1 MLGLIPAVEPAAA
14 PTLAGLA
21 QPALD
26 LVHRLGFGP
35 SVLAQRC
42 LPTPSCGLAGAR
54 PGWASRA
61 LRLARELGQAFV
73 DPPESWSS

>member
-1 MLGLIPAVEPAAA
+1 VPCGNASIR

-26 LVHRLGFGP
+26 LVHRLGFDP

-42 LPTPSCGLAGAR
+42 LPTPSCGLAGAS